1 MLRKPGNKRKLGRLA
16 LGFLVWTL
24 SSSVFAVFAQGLLQQ
39 PVDFPAPPF
48 KASGP
53 FPREKVV
60 EHDYTYILRRYVPPV
75 DVVFEA
81 KATSRSQRVPET
93 TLASFYGA
101 MAAGDADWFT
111 KCWNEPSARFNA
123 ERMRKLGISTDTLR
137 NSWKLAVENARI
149 VLANR
154 LEMNPFVILDYR
166 LLRPNRPPFER
177 HSCFT
182 LEDGKWRVT
191 QELATHMVP
200 NFWKRGERYERRGV
214 LPWPIG
220 GAQRPEVKIPA
231 PLHPTGPPEE
241 RTLRVETTYSYEVF
255 RFQPPVE
262 VLPVEKSSVSYQLP
276 EHAAMAHISALEAAD
291 ESWLAETYD
300 KETRRVHSERQAS
313 PAGRALDPG
322 QGTRGFEVTKGQ
334 ELELTHRFQ
343 IFAYAVLVFRPRSAP
358 LAAAPDAGSRLL
370 VTTLEGESWRVT
382 HALDADPLLRV
393 WNHESK
399 SVRLEDLSLPG
410 GEKANKDGV
419 SETRK

>member
-1 MLRKPGNKRKLGRLA
+1 MIRKPGSNRKLARLA
-16 LGFLVWTL
+16 LGFLVWSL
-24 SSSVFAVFAQGLLQQ
+24 GSSVFSVFAQGLLQQ
-39 PVDFPAPPF
+39 PVDFPAPLF

-60 EHDYTYILRRYVPPV
+60 ESEYTYVLRRYVPPV
-75 DVVFEA
+75 ELA
-81 KATSRSQRVPET
+81 PETEPTSRSQRAPET

-101 MAAGDADWFT
+101 MAAGDAGWFN

-123 ERMRKLGISTDTLR
+123 ERLRQLGISTDMLR
-137 NSWKLAVENARI
+137 KSWKFAVANARI

-166 LLRPNRPPFER
+166 LLRPNRPPFEK

-200 NFWKRGERYERRGV
+200 NFWKKGERFERSGV

-220 GAQRPEVKIPA
+220 GAQRPEVEIPA
-231 PLHPTGPPEE
+231 PLHPTSPPEK
-241 RTLRVETTYSYEVF
+241 RTLRVETTYRYEVF
-255 RFQPPVE
+255 RFQPPVK
-262 VLPVEKSSVSYQLP
+262 VVPVEKSSVSYELP
-276 EHAAMAHISALEAAD
+276 EHAAIAHISALEAAD

-300 KETRRVHSERQAS
+300 KETRRVLAERDAS

-322 QGTRGFEVTKGQ
+322 QGIRDFEVAKGQ

-358 LAAAPDAGSRLL
+358 LPAAPEAGSRFLA
-370 VTTLEGESWRVT
+370 TTLEGESWRVT
-382 HALDADPLLRV
+382 RALDADPLLRV

-410 GEKANKDGV
+410 GKKANKDGV